1 MTITEHTLR
10 LDDGRTLSWCELG
23 APASTR
29 VLVANHGAGS
39 SRLELAFHD
48 SLLEKLGL
56 RVIAPE
62 RPGYGLSSAL
72 HRGRTMAEWA
82 DDIVDVATAASVD
95 ELSVLGYSIGGA
107 HALAIAASP
116 RLAGRVDRVVL
127 LAAWAPDQPQ
137 TSTFDAE
144 VRRRV
149 DAVPWCEYEQWYR
162 SGLDD
167 ILGLL
172 APADEALFADPD
184 LAAAAGASL
193 AEGARQG
200 ALGLAGDDW
209 AAFTPWGFDL
219 ASIDAQVDIW
229 HGTADRVVPVAHAH
243 ALHEL
248 IPSSRLHLLPG
259 DGHFSVTAHLADALA
274 DL

>member
-23 APASTR
+23 VPASTR

-48 SLLEKLGL
+48 SSA
-56 RVIAPE
+56 RRSSACACIAPE

-82 DDIVDVATAASVD
+82 DDVVDVVDRRRRRRARPSWATRSAAHTHWQSPRRR
-95 ELSVLGYSIGGA
+95 
-107 HALAIAASP
+107 ASP
-116 RLAGRVDRVVL
+116 VGSIASSSSPRG
-127 LAAWAPDQPQ
+127 APDQPRRRR
-137 TSTFDAE
+137 STPRSAE
-144 VRRRV
+144 RV

-184 LAAAAGASL
+184 LVAAAGAI
-193 AEGARQG
+193 AGRGRPPGRARTG
-200 ALGLAGDDW
+200 ERRLGGVHAVGLR
-209 AAFTPWGFDL
+209 PRL
-219 ASIDAQVDIW
+219 
-229 HGTADRVVPVAHAH
+229 DR
-243 ALHEL
+243 
-248 IPSSRLHLLPG
+248 RPG
-259 DGHFSVTAHLADALA
+259 PHLARHRRPRRAGHPRPRPARA
-274 DL
+274 DPLVAPAPAAR